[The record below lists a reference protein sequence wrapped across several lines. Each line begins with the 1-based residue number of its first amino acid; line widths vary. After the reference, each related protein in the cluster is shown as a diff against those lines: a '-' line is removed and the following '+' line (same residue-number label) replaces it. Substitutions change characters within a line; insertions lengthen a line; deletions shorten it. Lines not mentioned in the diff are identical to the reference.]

1 MLSTAFL
8 LGLLG
13 SFHCVGMCGPIA
25 MALPLSRGQ
34 KWQIMQSS
42 IVYNLGRV
50 VTYGLIGL
58 IFGMIGWGVELAGGQ
73 KVFSVILGV
82 FLLIFALLPQRMEAF
97 ILRLPGLNL
106 LFSSVKQQIS
116 SLFKQTSLGANL
128 LIGMLNG
135 LLPCGLVYLAIA
147 GAMTS
152 GNMLDGALFMA
163 SFGLGT
169 IPMML
174 GVTLLGQF
182 LRPNYRQFFR
192 RLAPV
197 IMAAFALLLISRGFN
212 IPIPRELEFWQAIQ
226 NPVMCH

>member
-1 MLSTAFL
+1 MLITAFL

-34 KWQIMQSS
+34 KWQIVQSS
-42 IVYNLGRV
+42 LVYNLGRV

-58 IFGMIGWGVELAGGQ
+58 IFGMIGLGVALAGGQ

-106 LFSSVKQQIS
+106 LFSQVKQQIS

-147 GAMTS
+147 GAMTT
-152 GNMLDGALFMA
+152 GHMLDGALFMA

-192 RLAPV
+192 RMAPV
-197 IMAAFALLLISRGFN
+197 IMAVFALLLISRGFN

-226 NPVMCH
+226 DPVMCH

>member
-1 MLSTAFL
+1 MLITAFL

-34 KWQIMQSS
+34 KWQIVQSS
-42 IVYNLGRV
+42 LVYNLGRV

-58 IFGMIGWGVELAGGQ
+58 IFGMIGLGVELAGGQ

-106 LFSSVKQQIS
+106 LFSQVKQQIS

-147 GAMTS
+147 GAMTT
-152 GNMLDGALFMA
+152 GHMLDGALFMA

-169 IPMML
+169 LPMML
-174 GVTLLGQF
+174 SVTLLGQF

-192 RLAPV
+192 RMAPV
-197 IMAAFALLLISRGFN
+197 IMAVFALLLISRGFN
-212 IPIPRELEFWQAIQ
+212 VPIPRELEFWQAIQ
-226 NPVMCH
+226 EPVMCH